1 MPTMKLVVPPR
12 FSDLPTALNELACPR
27 EQSNVALR
35 IVVPCAFQTK
45 KMLEYFS

>member
-27 EQSNVALR
+27 ESNVAHR